1 MDSFIHSVH
10 LCRRDANF
18 FSSWS
23 YFICSLVEYM
33 PVPATYFA
41 RSFATCRGFPLCH
54 SQALILSVRLC
65 NSPPWAPLFTY
76 PTRSGWLPLTV
87 RVFQSILITYLSTL
101 GINASDYSGLRFRR
115 GGATFALECGIP
127 TEVIKAQGVW
137 VSSAYDNYIH
147 PSWEMR
153 KKLAATMGSRV

>member
-1 MDSFIHSVH
+1 MDYFIHSVQ
-10 LCRRDANF
+10 LCRRYANF

-23 YFICSLVEYM
+23 YFICSLVENM

-41 RSFATCRGFPLCH
+41 RSFATCRGFPLCP

-101 GINASDYSGLRFRR
+101 GIIASDYSGLRFRR

-127 TEVIKAQGVW
+127 TEVINAQGDW
-137 VSSAYDNYIH
+137 VKVGLYFRRRQA
-147 PSWEMR
+147 
-153 KKLAATMGSRV
+153 L